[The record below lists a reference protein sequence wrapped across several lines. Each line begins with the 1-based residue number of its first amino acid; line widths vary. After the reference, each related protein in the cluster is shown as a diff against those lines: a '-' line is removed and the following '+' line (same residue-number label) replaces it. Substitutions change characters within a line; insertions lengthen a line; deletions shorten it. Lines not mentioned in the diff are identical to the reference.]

1 MRGLRS
7 HRPSLDGDGGDGD
20 GRGRSAAVAG
30 PAPRPG
36 RARRRAARVLAAG
49 GSTAAGLAGL
59 ATIGLLAGGCSSG
72 GTGMRDEGPAVP
84 APVERTMPTP
94 TETPKQRRAD
104 VDPVALLRADPQV
117 SERVKQTLK
126 PCGSDSYPVN
136 TSYGNLT
143 GGSRPDIV
151 INVTTCADSIGIG
164 TYVYRATDGAPA
176 SSGLAATAADG
187 TPPAATPS
195 AADGGFPADTPPRQ
209 AEPLPGRYENVF
221 TAEEPSVYATI
232 DRGELVVTQQVY
244 AKGDSVS
251 SPSGEDVVTY
261 DWSKSKFAV
270 RYRVRNTYSKSTDG
284 DDDLSAPAPD
294 ATASASE

>member
-7 HRPSLDGDGGDGD
+7 HRPSLDGDGE
-20 GRGRSAAVAG
+20 GRGRSAAGGAAG
-30 PAPRPG
+30 SEPG
-36 RARRRAARVLAAG
+36 RAHGRAGRVLAAG

-94 TETPKQRRAD
+94 TETPKPQRAD
-104 VDPVALLRADPQV
+104 VDPVALLRADPRV

-126 PCGSDSYPVN
+126 PCGSASYPVN

-164 TYVYRATDGAPA
+164 TYVYRATDGASA
-176 SSGLAATAADG
+176 SPGRAPAATSGAA
-187 TPPAATPS
+187 PSATPS
-195 AADGGFPADTPPRQ
+195 AADGGFPVDTPTRQ
-209 AEPLPGRYENVF
+209 AKPLPGRYENVF

-270 RYRVRNTYSKSTDG
+270 RYRVRNTYSKSADG
-284 DDDLSAPAPD
+284 DDDLSAPVPD
-294 ATASASE
+294 ATASE